1 MSDPADEVVEDSEV
15 VDQHEPSPEEV
26 AAVAHYEQL
35 EAKLRNGA
43 NWFYWI
49 AALSVVNSFILLAD
63 GDRQFVVGLGI
74 AQFVNAIAIEI
85 AKQHPDAALVCKIV
99 AGVFTCIA
107 AAVFAVFG
115 MGSRRR
121 LTWVFVCGMVLYA
134 ADGLLFLVLQDW
146 FSFGFHIFAL
156 FGIFGGF
163 SACRQLH
170 ALDLTF
176 AEQEA

>member
-1 MSDPADEVVEDSEV
+1 MSDPADDVVEEFEAA
-15 VDQHEPSPEEV
+15 DQHEPSPEEI
-26 AAVAHYEQL
+26 AALAHYEQL
-35 EAKLRNGA
+35 QGKLRNGA

-49 AALSVVNSFILLAD
+49 AGLSVVNSFILLAD

-74 AQFVNAIAIEI
+74 AQFVNAVAIEI
-85 AKQHPDAALVCKIV
+85 GKQNPDAAFVCKIV

-107 AAVFAVFG
+107 AAVFAAFG

-134 ADGLLFLVLQDW
+134 LDGLLFLILQDF

-163 SACRQLH
+163 NACRQLN
-170 ALDLTF
+170 AIDLSI

>member
-1 MSDPADEVVEDSEV
+1 MSDAAEDVVENSEL
-15 VDQHEPSPEEV
+15 VDQHEPTPEET
-26 AAVAHYEQL
+26 AALAHYEQL
-35 EAKLRNGA
+35 QTKLRTGA

-49 AALSVVNSFILLAD
+49 AGLSVVNSLILLAD

-74 AQFVNAIAIEI
+74 TQVVNAISLEVG
-85 AKQHPDAALVCKIV
+85 KQNPEAALICKIV

-107 AAVFAVFG
+107 AAVFALFG

-121 LTWVFVCGMVLYA
+121 LTWVFIGGMLLYTL
-134 ADGLLFLVLQDW
+134 DGLLLLLGPDL

-163 SACRQLH
+163 SACRQLN
-170 ALDLTF
+170 ALDLEL
-176 AEQEA
+176 ADEGA